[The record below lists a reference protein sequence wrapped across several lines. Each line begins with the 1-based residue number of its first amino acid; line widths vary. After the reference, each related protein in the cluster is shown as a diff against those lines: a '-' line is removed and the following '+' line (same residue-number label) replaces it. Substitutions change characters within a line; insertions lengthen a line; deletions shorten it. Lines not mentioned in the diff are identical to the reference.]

1 MPKNS
6 NAMAK
11 DVGSGNKNSTDRTS
25 WTTLED
31 GQFAKIQF
39 RLIVSLCSNMD
50 SIKGFNPDS
59 STALRGNY
67 SVRFLPNTADMLLTI
82 PLNPAGPF
90 LRALASRMSSNS
102 SWNTISTPWYVS
114 AAETSKNPQSVESAS
129 SRPSSLDTVRRCWRS
144 LLFPTIMIW
153 AVLASFCLAC
163 RMHCTCC
170 RTTLK
175 LARSQML

>member
-1 MPKNS
+1 
-6 NAMAK
+6 MAK
-11 DVGSGNKNSTDRTS
+11 DVCPANKNSTD
-25 WTTLED
+25 WTLWTAPRQSTCKNPVEINSQSLFQY
-31 GQFAKIQF
+31 GFHK
-39 RLIVSLCSNMD
+39 RL
-50 SIKGFNPDS
+50 NPDS

-90 LRALASRMSSNS
+90 LSALASRMSSNS

-114 AAETSKNPQSVESAS
+114 AAETSKNPQSAESAS
-129 SRPSSLDTVRRCWRS
+129 SRPSSLDTVRLCWRS

-153 AVLASFCLAC
+153 VVLASFCLAC